1 MELTQQQALAIYDE
15 LDKAT
20 TAARKAMT
28 KAEKAYNTIPYVY
41 GGSFE
46 SEKAAMMLQLRTA
59 QYRAASDTATEFFN
73 LYLAKYL

>member
-1 MELTQQQALAIYDE
+1 MELTQQQALEIYDE

-20 TAARKAMT
+20 IAARKAMT
-28 KAEKAYNTIPYVY
+28 KAEKEYNGVPYVY
-41 GGSFE
+41 GGSFA

-59 QYRAASDTATEFFN
+59 QYRVAADTASEFFN